1 MVGNNLILVY
11 THTMKKNKS
20 VVLILDNLRSVYNTA
35 SLFRTADCAGVLK
48 IHLVGTTPTPVD
60 KFNRLRK
67 DFAKVSLGAEG
78 AVAWEYTKTMAPVLT
93 KLKKQG
99 YTIYALEQDKKSV
112 HYKKAKYADYVA
124 LICGNEPYGIDKK
137 VLTKV
142 DTIIEIPQFGT
153 KESLNV
159 VVATGIVLF
168 EIVG

>member
-11 THTMKKNKS
+11 THTMKKNQS
-20 VVLILDNLRSVYNTA
+20 IILIFDNLRSVYNTA

-78 AVAWEYTKTMAPVLT
+78 TVMWEYSKTMAPVLT
-93 KLKKQG
+93 KLKKEG
-99 YTIYALEQDKKSV
+99 YHVYALEQDIKSI
-112 HYKKAKYADYVA
+112 HYKKAKYSDKVA

-137 VLTKV
+137 ILAKA
-142 DTIIEIPQFGT
+142 DTIVEIPQFGT

>member
-1 MVGNNLILVY
+1 
-11 THTMKKNKS
+11 MKHRK
-20 VVLILDNLRSVYNTA
+20 VAILILDNLRSVYNTA
-35 SLFRTADCAGVLK
+35 SLFRTADCAGVSK
-48 IHLVGTTPTPVD
+48 IYLVGTTPSPMD

-67 DFAKVSLGAEG
+67 DFVKVSLGAEG
-78 AVAWEYTKTMAPVLT
+78 TVQWEYAKTIAPVLT

-112 HYKKAKYADYVA
+112 HYKKAKYAGKVA

-142 DTIIEIPQFGT
+142 DTIVEISQFGT

-168 EIVG
+168 EIVS